1 MKWEGQEKY
10 GDEEGG
16 EGQRRGRVGE
26 VMGEG
31 KGQRGEVGR
40 GGKGKEGKE
49 KAKRT
54 IVPWGGLAG

>member
-1 MKWEGQEKY
+1 MGGQEKY

-16 EGQRRGRVGE
+16 EGQRRGGGCE

-31 KGQRGEVGR
+31 KGQRGEEGR

-49 KAKRT
+49 KARKS